1 MHWCVAKTLKG
12 LIFSCV
18 ICLKIDTWHIIMSIK
33 KTKWKLNVGLVI
45 VGTLIKISIFSS
57 WVV

>member
-1 MHWCVAKTLKG
+1 
-12 LIFSCV
+12 
-18 ICLKIDTWHIIMSIK
+18 MSIK